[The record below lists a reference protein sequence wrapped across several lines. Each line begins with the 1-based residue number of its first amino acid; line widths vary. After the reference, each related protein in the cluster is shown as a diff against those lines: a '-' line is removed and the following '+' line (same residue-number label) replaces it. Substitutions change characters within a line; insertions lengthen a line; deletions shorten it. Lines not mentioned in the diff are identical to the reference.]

1 MKKKF
6 ELPRHGLI
14 ISCQAAEGEPLYGL
28 HLMRYM
34 AKAAAAGGAVAIR
47 ALAEEIPE
55 IKAETGLP
63 VIGLVKKKI
72 CGQRDLHHAYAERDR
87 RSFSE
92 RRGRDCHGR
101 DRPSPPERG
110 NA

>member
-6 ELPRHGLI
+6 ELPRRGLI

-47 ALAEEIPE
+47 
-55 IKAETGLP
+55 
-63 VIGLVKKKI
+63 
-72 CGQRDLHHAYAERDR
+72 RSR
-87 RSFSE
+87 RKYPKS
-92 RRGRDCHGR
+92 RRKRDC
-101 DRPSPPERG
+101 PSSG
-110 NA
+110 W